1 MSKLRAVI
9 RHEYLTI
16 IRQPSFWLSMIAI
29 PLIIALV
36 IGLNY
41 FSAKTGQDRIEEIS
55 NDLKNVTIIDK
66 SGLINRDIVEQN
78 ELQLAPESQFETIRE
93 QVRTGETQGLVV
105 FPEDLATSANYQ
117 IYINSPD
124 LTMSGAVGSL
134 ADGLL
139 RTSLFL
145 PLGDPEIIAL
155 AQNGAQNDVTFYR
168 DGVETAGINEYIV
181 PGLFVVLFYI
191 IFAFSVSYMLTSIS
205 EEKENR
211 SMEMVLTHVQPRTLI
226 LGKLLGVSLV
236 TLTQLAF
243 FAVLAIAGFL
253 IAQNAGSVALPM
265 GIDLSKA
272 VFNPASIILGFGY
285 LVTGFLMYAGFMTTV
300 AAIAP
305 SAKEANNF
313 SSVFIIAGIVPF
325 WLISAVVNTPDSAIT
340 TFITYF
346 PLTSPVTSLIR
357 NTVGNMDPFTAWT
370 SLLVMTIFMV
380 ISIWIA
386 IRAFRLGALEFAQTV
401 KVSKILKKS

>member
-1 MSKLRAVI
+1 MSKLRSVI

-29 PLIIALV
+29 PLLIAVV

-41 FSAKTGQDRIEEIS
+41 FSAKTGQDRIDEIS
-55 NDLKNVTIIDK
+55 QELQNVVIIDK
-66 SGLINRDIVEQN
+66 SGLINKEVVAQSG
-78 ELQLAPESQFETIRE
+78 LKLAPESQHDALRE
-93 QVRTGETQGLVV
+93 DVRSGETQGLVV
-105 FPEDLATSANYQ
+105 FPEDLLTSAEYK

-139 RTSLFL
+139 KTSLFL
-145 PLGDPEIIAL
+145 PLGNPEIIAL
-155 AQNGAQNDVTFYR
+155 AQTGASNDVTFYR
-168 DGVETAGINEYIV
+168 DGAQTAGINEYIV

-211 SMEMVLTHVQPRTLI
+211 SMEMVLTYVKPRTLI

-236 TLTQLAF
+236 TLTQLVF
-243 FAVLAIAGFL
+243 FAILAVVGFL
-253 IAQNAGSVALPM
+253 VAQEVGSISLPL
-265 GIDLSKA
+265 GIDLSKL

-285 LVTGFLMYAGFMTTV
+285 LIAGFLMYAGFMTTV

-313 SSVFIIAGIVPF
+313 STVFIIAGIVPF
-325 WLISAVVNTPDSAIT
+325 WLMSAVVNTPDSSLTA
-340 TFITYF
+340 FITFF

-357 NTVGNMDPFTAWT
+357 NTVGNMDPFTAWL
-370 SLLVMTIFMV
+370 SLAVMIAFML

-386 IRAFRLGALEFAQTV
+386 VRAFKLGALEFAQTI
-401 KVSKILKKS
+401 KLSNLFKKS